1 MRKSM
6 CPHAWLLVLAPL
18 MLVLAT
24 GCYTHKGLLASPKE
38 MHIPYTEESAQAPSY
53 ADGSLWRDISIY
65 SDPKARNQND
75 LITLKIVESTSADS
89 KASTDTSR
97 NGSNTTDSGGLLNTS
112 MDVATST
119 TTKYKGSGE
128 TARSATLTTRVTA
141 RVVRVLANG
150 NLLFEG
156 FRDIQVNNETQRLYV
171 AGIANPLQIDSSNT
185 ISSDQVAE
193 LRIGYGGKGVVDE
206 TQKPGYISRLLN
218 LTWPF

>member
-1 MRKSM
+1 M
-6 CPHAWLLVLAPL
+6 
-18 MLVLAT
+18 
-24 GCYTHKGLLASPKE
+24 
-38 MHIPYTEESAQAPSY
+38 
-53 ADGSLWRDISIY
+53 
-65 SDPKARNQND
+65 
-75 LITLKIVESTSADS
+75 
-89 KASTDTSR
+89 
-97 NGSNTTDSGGLLNTS
+97 
-112 MDVATST
+112 
-119 TTKYKGSGE
+119 
-128 TARSATLTTRVTA
+128 TTRVTA

-156 FRDIQVNNETQRLYV
+156 FRDIQGNNETQRLYV